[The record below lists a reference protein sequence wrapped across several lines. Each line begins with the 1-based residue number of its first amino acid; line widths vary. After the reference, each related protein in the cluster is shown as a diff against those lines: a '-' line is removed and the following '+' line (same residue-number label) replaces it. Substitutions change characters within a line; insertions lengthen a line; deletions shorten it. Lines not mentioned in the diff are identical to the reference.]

1 MRIACCT
8 IEMIALVF
16 LLFVS
21 SNGGVSYT
29 GARDID
35 RVKQSTETLVST
47 WGEPDRV
54 VGATDLGFVS
64 STLATVEVWAYDRLS
79 RTAVVRGDV
88 VVSVRVG

>member
-8 IEMIALVF
+8 MEMIALVF

-21 SNGGVSYT
+21 INGALSYT
-29 GARDID
+29 NAQDID
-35 RVKQSTETLVST
+35 LVNQSTDTLVST

-54 VGATDLGFVS
+54 VGATDLGFS
-64 STLATVEVWAYDRLS
+64 SPALAPVEIWAYDRLS

-88 VVSVRVG
+88 VVSVRTG